1 MRVSLGYLGVV
12 DEAVTRPGVRRQL
25 AGARKLQ
32 TLDDG
37 GLAGTVGTND

>member
-1 MRVSLGYLGVV
+1 V
-12 DEAVTRPGVRRQL
+12 DETVARPGVRRQL

-37 GLAGTVGTND
+37 LQKEKRLHSGKKKQERER